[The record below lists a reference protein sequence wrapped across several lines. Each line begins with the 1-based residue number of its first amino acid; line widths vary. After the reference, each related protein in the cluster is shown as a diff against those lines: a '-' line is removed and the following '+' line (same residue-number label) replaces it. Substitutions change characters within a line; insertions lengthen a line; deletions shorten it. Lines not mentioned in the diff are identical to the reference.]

1 MLALMTR
8 RPDLVPGL
16 ARRVAEWYARRALDA
31 APRPLTCGVY
41 LTNRCNLTCEM
52 CNIFRHPDQQFLDAG
67 MYRRLVEG
75 LGRVGC
81 FYLSFAGGEPLLDPT
96 LAERIRLAREHVPYV
111 HLVTN
116 GLSLTERR
124 VRELVDAG
132 LSELSISFDG
142 LKEDHDRIRGLAGAF
157 EKSMKGLDAV
167 QSVAPD
173 LPVVVNTVISPGNL
187 GSIEALANLIHD
199 RGVMH
204 KFQPVNAHPE
214 FAGMDSAAKAYT
226 WGPEQVAQV
235 RAFLERIRGR
245 ANVVNSPWFL
255 SKIPAYFEG
264 RTAGGLFT
272 APCHYGTH
280 HIEVTSDGK
289 LHPCLTATDWKDG
302 FALDGALED
311 VLDSAAYRS
320 RVKDLETCTGC
331 KTNMY
336 ICNFEP
342 RLAFPL
348 GNFLRYRVSAL
359 LEPMS

>member
-1 MLALMTR
+1 MLALMKR

-16 ARRVAEWYARRALDA
+16 ARRVAEWYARRAVNA

-52 CNIFRHPDQQFLDAG
+52 CNIFRHPDQSFLDADF
-67 MYRRLVEG
+67 YRRLVEG

-96 LAERIRLAREHVPYV
+96 LGDRVRLARKHIPYV

-116 GLSLTERR
+116 GISLTERR

-132 LSELSISFDG
+132 LSELSISLDG
-142 LKEDHDRIRGLAGAF
+142 LKPDHDRIRGLAGAF
-157 EKSMKGLDAV
+157 EKTMKALDAV
-167 QSVAPD
+167 QNVAPE
-173 LPVVVNTVISPGNL
+173 LPVVVNTVISPSNL
-187 GSIEALANLIHD
+187 ATIGDLANLIRD
-199 RGVMH
+199 RGLMH
-204 KFQPVNAHPE
+204 KFQPVNSHPE
-214 FAGMDSAAKAYT
+214 FAGMDSAAAHYT
-226 WGPEQVAQV
+226 WTPEQVNQV
-235 RAFLERIRGR
+235 RAFLEEMRTRDNI
-245 ANVVNSPWFL
+245 VNSPWFL
-255 SKIPAYFEG
+255 AKIPAYFEG
-264 RTAGGLFT
+264 KTEGGLFT
-272 APCHYGTH
+272 APCQYGTH
-280 HIEVTSDGK
+280 HIEVTSDAR

-302 FALDGALED
+302 FALERELEE
-311 VLDSAAYRS
+311 VLDSDAYRK
-320 RVKDLETCTGC
+320 RVQELEACTGC